1 MLMPSKNISDRGT
14 PGIVIFVADLDEPFR
29 RLETLGLLQ
38 NYGSN
43 AWKLHN
49 YVLEADARSVEA
61 ELERARE
68 RVTEI
73 NRERKNNQVRLP
85 KPLFNDKI

>member
-1 MLMPSKNISDRGT
+1 MPSKNISDRGT